1 MKKRLKGLACLWL
14 ALVML
19 IGMMATPAMAA
30 ELYGRVIVYTGMKA
44 LAPGDRTSDVEII
57 GIGTGES
64 DVYAG
69 TDMSDL
75 VTPSDGATLIG
86 WNVWSTNYDSGS
98 FKYTVKEIKETK
110 NTDEWVLTEED
121 LNNHGKYTD
130 HIFEPLY
137 AYSAAIDV
145 YTGAEKLNR
154 WENVDSDD
162 VENRQIALDSALN
175 EQDTLS
181 DCATDNLIG
190 WKLWE
195 VDSGYTQDFDFIEAD
210 KTLSEDVISDESLLE
225 PIYATAGVATNA
237 KPLEEYDQAEWD
249 LPIYLDLGTALNT
262 QGDVMSA
269 LETSAEK
276 LLSGWKL
283 WRFGYSGY
291 VEPVGGI
298 SPKDY
303 AVTYEDVT
311 TIGNSD
317 FDYFLIFEPL
327 WTPKYK
333 IDPQPTS
340 DNPTVGVKELASDGT
355 VLEDIT
361 DNSNVSYQWH
371 EYGENT
377 YRIVDDEPAS
387 VEIRSGNRYSGS
399 FDSESRTWA
408 IDNSSSIDTC
418 LPVKAGEIVC
428 VTPVEGTVSGEITVK
443 EYSGDDFTENDGI
456 YTMTMVEDNDNFNLY
471 VLVDEGSGTG
481 SGEFIIEI
489 IRADIGDAVA
499 GQTTKTLTSGTDG
512 QQYACRV
519 MIGEGSEP
527 VVLTSNPVTYDDSS
541 RPAPTPKPTGPSGS
555 GGGVSIYK
563 VSFETNGAEDE
574 IDAQHIR
581 RDKKVEKPDTPVKD
595 GFVFDGWYTDEALT
609 EPYDFDAWVK
619 KNFTLYAKW
628 TADNGDNGNATD
640 NGTAKKWNPF
650 IDVGIGDWFYDY
662 VKYVFENDYMNGV
675 STKEFMPSQF
685 VTRGMLVTILHRL
698 DGEPKAE
705 NAATFEDVAADAY
718 YAEAVAWA
726 QEKAIVNGVTETEF
740 APETKITREQLTAIL
755 YRYAILKGY
764 DVSVGESTN
773 ILSYEDFDE
782 VSEYAIPALQYAV
795 GAGIIKGRTE
805 TTLNPQ
811 ESATRAEIAT
821 IIQRFVEANKN

>member
-1 MKKRLKGLACLWL
+1 MKKRLKGLACWWL
-14 ALVML
+14 VLVML
-19 IGMMATPAMAA
+19 VSTLATPAMA
-30 ELYGRVIVYTGMKA
+30 LPSNRIYI
-44 LAPGDRTSDVEII
+44 
-57 GIGTGES
+57 
-64 DVYAG
+64 YAG
-69 TDMSDL
+69 TEPLKANDELYPYVREGVSEGTQLSSL
-75 VTPSDGATLIG
+75 VPLDDGVTLTG
-86 WNVWSTNYDSGS
+86 WNLWEFDNINSGYVIIEKLLTKDADWTLS
-98 FKYTVKEIKETK
+98 AVDVEKYANGDYYV
-110 NTDEWVLTEED
+110 
-121 LNNHGKYTD
+121 
-130 HIFEPLY
+130 FEPLY

-145 YTGAEKLNR
+145 YTGAEKLDM

-181 DCATDNLIG
+181 DLATNNLIG

-195 VDSGYTQDFDFIEAD
+195 NDSSRLISFELIEAD
-210 KTLSEDVISDESLLE
+210 KTLSEDDINSKSLLE

-237 KPLEEYDQAEWD
+237 IPLKDYGYPEWD

-269 LETSAEK
+269 LETSAGK
-276 LLSGWKL
+276 LLGGWKL
-283 WRFGYSGY
+283 WRFCSSGNVGY
-291 VEPVGGI
+291 VEPVDGI
-298 SPKDY
+298 SPKEVAKDY

-361 DNSNVSYQWH
+361 DNSKVSYQWH

-377 YRIVDDEPAS
+377 YRIVDDEPAGG
-387 VEIRSGNRYSGS
+387 EIRSGNRYSGS

-418 LPVKAGEIVC
+418 FPVKAGEIVC

-443 EYSGDDFTENDGI
+443 DYFGDDFTENDGI
-456 YTMTMVEDNDNFNLY
+456 YTLTMAEDNDSFNLY
-471 VLVDEGSGTG
+471 VYEDNGADAGT
-481 SGEFIIEI
+481 GEFIIEI
-489 IRADIGDAVA
+489 IRVDIGDAVA

-512 QQYACRV
+512 QQYVCKAV
-519 MIGEGSEP
+519 IDDDGELVP
-527 VVLTSNPVTYDDSS
+527 LTSNPVKYSLTNSS
-541 RPAPTPKPTGPSGS
+541 EPTIKPTRPSGGG

-563 VSFETNGAEDE
+563 VSFETNGAEEE
-574 IDAQHIR
+574 IDAQYLR
-581 RDKKVEKPDTPVKD
+581 RDKKVEKPDNPVKE
-595 GFVFDGWYTDEALT
+595 GYVFDGWYIDEALT
-609 EPYDFDAWVK
+609 EAYDFDAWVK